1 MLNFRRVVG
10 VTSMEFLNLL
20 ENRDYLGWCIGYLK
34 ELKEKKNQNSK
45 WSLSRVVESFDYLA
59 REIVLYLW
67 SR

>member
-1 MLNFRRVVG
+1 
-10 VTSMEFLNLL
+10 MEFLNLL